1 MDVKKSPKATLEDK
15 KFLFVL
21 MGLVMVLSLIYIA
34 FEWTDKEVTVYE
46 VIDPDML
53 AEEEIE
59 IIQTAQ
65 ELPPPPPPP
74 PPLHHHRVNYVH
86 LLHLV

>member
-34 FEWTDKEVTVYE
+34 FEWTDKEVTVY
-46 VIDPDML
+46 
-53 AEEEIE
+53 
-59 IIQTAQ
+59 
-65 ELPPPPPPP
+65 
-74 PPLHHHRVNYVH
+74 
-86 LLHLV
+86 